1 VRAQRRGGALP
12 AASRAAPVFFKPLR
26 APLADAAWHAFEA
39 TADVQ
44 DKLFVQQA
52 REAMARRGHT
62 LDDAGM
68 KALMAQLDIKCLY
81 RTNASKK
88 RKLAFIGVRLRAA
101 APAAIALLTPIQS
114 PVPAPKPGRTEPQE
128 EAVPS
133 PQEEEVPPQEEEAPQ
148 EEAPQEEAPQEE
160 APQEEA
166 PQEEAPQEE
175 ALQEVLESSET
186 ESELPLSTLSES
198 DSEAPPQSETES
210 EEAPP
215 PPVPTPAVFDLV
227 AAVAAAERDGAA
239 GSEAITKMCKTL
251 KAIVR
256 KHVTVDGEVNY
267 KVLSVSAP
275 DAWLPEAFMRRYR
288 PGLVIRFEMH
298 LSEMGY
304 MMMRIHSTIKECCD
318 DRLTASAPPP
328 ANA

>member
-1 VRAQRRGGALP
+1 MRAQRRGGALP

-133 PQEEEVPPQEEEAPQ
+133 PQEEEVPPQE
-148 EEAPQEEAPQEE
+148 
-160 APQEEA
+160 EEA